1 MIGGIRA
8 AAQGSLSG
16 FESVR
21 ALIWIKLA
29 PVSAS
34 LAATW
39 LTSLRFFRGAELL
52 GDGLGFS
59 GHYNIVNNNKPCTG
73 ETYEIRHLL

>member
-8 AAQGSLSG
+8 AAQGSVSG

-21 ALIWIKLA
+21 VLIWINPA
-29 PVSAS
+29 PVSPA

-39 LTSLRFFRGAELL
+39 LTSRRSFRRAEWL

-59 GHYNIVNNNKPCTG
+59 GHYNTVNNNKPYAG
-73 ETYEIRHLL
+73 ETS